1 VSVSRD
7 EVARIA
13 RLARL
18 ELDGGE
24 VERMTTDMNAIL
36 AHVEQ
41 LNEVDTDNVAPHS
54 FLGGKSTPRQ
64 ADEVRE
70 YAHRDD
76 ALANAPK
83 AEGTFY
89 IVPKVIE

>member
-1 VSVSRD
+1 MSVSRD
-7 EVARIA
+7 EVVRIA
-13 RLARL
+13 SLARL
-18 ELDGGE
+18 ELDSTE
-24 VERMTTDMNAIL
+24 VERMTVDMNAIL

-41 LNEVDTDNVAPHS
+41 LNEVDTADVSPHS
-54 FLGGKSTPRQ
+54 FLAGKSTPRQ
-64 ADEVRE
+64 PDVVKEFANRSE
-70 YAHRDD
+70 

>member
-1 VSVSRD
+1 MSVSRD

-18 ELDGGE
+18 ELDEAE
-24 VERMTTDMNAIL
+24 VERMTVDMNAIL

-41 LNEVDTDNVAPHS
+41 LNEVDTENVSPHS
-54 FLGGKSTPRQ
+54 FLEGKSTPRRE
-64 ADEVRE
+64 DEVTDF
-70 YAHRDD
+70 ANRDE
-76 ALANAPK
+76 ALANAPR
-83 AEGTFY
+83 AEGTFF